1 MGYFLRQ
8 NSCFVYVE
16 WLIEIYY
23 FLNEFK
29 TIFPLC
35 KLLLPFE
42 KRPWSDDTHL
52 TGWSS
57 RKKDKF
63 SGKLGTHVHSFSI
76 KVQFWTPYLLRV
88 VYKMSN
94 MISNLHTSFDRC
106 SILHMSRLF
115 CQKSWWIKGHFVQK
129 YFDKLEYSEYDK

>member
-1 MGYFLRQ
+1 MQVNFSNICCIAL
-8 NSCFVYVE
+8 CWVE
-16 WLIEIYY
+16 HSDQPWIIREQKSYHSAE
-23 FLNEFK
+23 NQV
-29 TIFPLC
+29 IFPLC

-42 KRPWSDDTHL
+42 KRPWNDDTHL

-57 RKKDKF
+57 RKKDNF

-106 SILHMSRLF
+106 SMHMSRLF
-115 CQKSWWIKGHFVQK
+115 CQKSWWIKGHF
-129 YFDKLEYSEYDK
+129 FRNISIR

>member
-1 MGYFLRQ
+1 MGYFLQ
-8 NSCFVYVE
+8 ENSCFVYVQ

-23 FLNEFK
+23 FLNKYK

-57 RKKDKF
+57 RKKDNF

-106 SILHMSRLF
+106 SMHMSRLF
-115 CQKSWWIKGHFVQK
+115 CQKSWWIKGHF
-129 YFDKLEYSEYDK
+129 FSEIFRYVSVF